1 MGGSGNSDPHK
12 NLLYEHICPPGFY
25 INRYYGVVGPPGK
38 PWIYALGP
46 VQCSDGSNSTGLWGA
61 TYHNASGVVTQGNAF
76 AVPASGTLAAV
87 CVFIDVIFDGLAVNI
102 LDFWA
107 CGGGL
112 VGGENSEGLLKS
124 ATLLCPEGMQVVGV
138 HGKYDTSG
146 DTGLATFGLYCR

>member
-1 MGGSGNSDPHK
+1 VGGSGNSDPQK

-25 INRYYGVVGPPGK
+25 INRYYGVVGPTGK

-76 AVPASGTLAAV
+76 AVPTSGTLAAV
-87 CVFIDVIFDGLAVNI
+87 CGFVDVLFDSLAVNI
-102 LDFWA
+102 LDFTA

-112 VGGENSEGLLKS
+112 VGGQNLGILESAGL
-124 ATLLCPEGMQVVGV
+124 P
-138 HGKYDTSG
+138 SG
-146 DTGLATFGLYCR
+146 DGGWCAWKV